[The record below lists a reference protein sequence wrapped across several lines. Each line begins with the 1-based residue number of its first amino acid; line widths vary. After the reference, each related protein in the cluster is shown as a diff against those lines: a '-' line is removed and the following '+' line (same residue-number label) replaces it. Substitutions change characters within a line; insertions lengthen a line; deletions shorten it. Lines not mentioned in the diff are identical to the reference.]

1 MTGYYPSR
9 LGMQFVPVNDLEPVG
24 LSTKFTLLP
33 EVKTNTHILYIQS
46 INQSFRDILL
56 SKYSIFNQSIRVLGI
71 SIQYPHILYSTN
83 QSEF

>member
-33 EVKTNTHILYIQS
+33 EVKTNTHIFYI
-46 INQSFRDILL
+46 
-56 SKYSIFNQSIRVLGI
+56 
-71 SIQYPHILYSTN
+71 
-83 QSEF
+83 

>member
-33 EVKTNTHILYIQS
+33 EVKTNTHIVLGISYYPNILYS
-46 INQSFRDILL
+46 INQS
-56 SKYSIFNQSIRVLGI
+56 
-71 SIQYPHILYSTN
+71 
-83 QSEF
+83 EF